1 MENYNERLNT
11 LTEKVNDIVKINTQQ
26 IENKSFLSN
35 IIPKNINKNYIIIGS
50 IPICIIILLIVL
62 KPKFILYKD
71 ANDQEKINVKTLLI
85 LSILSLIIGIGINY
99 VYFYKKT

>member
-50 IPICIIILLIVL
+50 IPICIIILLIIL

-71 ANDQEKINVKTLLI
+71 VNDQEKINVKTLLI
-85 LSILSLIIGIGINY
+85 LSILSFIIGIGINY

>member
-11 LTEKVNDIVKINTQQ
+11 LTEKVNDIVKINTPN

-35 IIPKNINKNYIIIGS
+35 IIPKNINKNYIVIGS
-50 IPICIIILLIVL
+50 IPIGIIIILIILR
-62 KPKFILYKD
+62 PKFILYKD
-71 ANDQEKINVKTLLI
+71 ENDNEKINIKTLII
-85 LSILSLIIGIGINY
+85 LSIISLIIGLGVNY